1 MQAMAV
7 SGSVQRRFPIGAE
20 VQLQPGGGVH
30 FRIWAPASPTA
41 AIEFSV
47 AHGHGGGAGS
57 DVRLPLVPEDEGYF
71 SGFCAEARPGQRY
84 KIRLADGLFPD
95 PASRFQPEGPHGP
108 SEIVDPNAFAWT
120 DHAWS
125 GRPPNERIGYELHLG
140 TFTPEGTWNAARAQL
155 DELARLGV
163 TFLEIM
169 PLAEFPGRFG
179 WGYDGV
185 DLFAPSHLY
194 GTPDDVRRFIDRA
207 HALRLMVLLDVVYNH
222 FGPDGNYLAHFS
234 RDYGSRNYACEWGEA
249 LNFDGENS
257 GPVREFFI
265 SNARYWIE
273 EFHFDGL
280 RFDATQQI
288 FDRSPSPILRDISR
302 TVRAANPGRALY
314 LVGENEAQHARLARP
329 ESAGGAGLDALWNDD
344 FHHAAMV
351 AATGRT
357 EAYYLDYRG
366 TAQELVS
373 AVKRGFLYQGQWYR
387 WQEQRRGQPTFDLA
401 PENFVIF
408 LQNHDQVAN
417 ALHGHRLHRLAG
429 PAHCRALT
437 ALLLLA
443 PSTPMLFQGQEF
455 AASAPFLFFADHHPE
470 LARDVRAG
478 RLKFLQQFRSIAS
491 EEAKGVPPDPAQ
503 ERTFTRCKLD
513 FAERERHAE
522 VYRLHTDLIRLR
534 REDPVFSRPGEIDGA
549 VLSDRAFVLRY
560 FSASAGDRLLLV
572 NLGPELHYHPAP
584 EPLLAPLENQAW
596 RTLWSSESPQYDGY
610 GTPALE
616 TSAGWILPAA
626 STVVLQP
633 DRAALPSHARLSE
646 KN

>member
-1 MQAMAV
+1 MAV
-7 SGSVQRRFPIGAE
+7 TASSTQRRFPIGAE
-20 VQLQPGGGVH
+20 VQPDRGVH
-30 FRIWAPASPTA
+30 FRIWAPASATA
-41 AIEFSV
+41 AVEFSESEDSV
-47 AHGHGGGAGS
+47 RSGS
-57 DVRLPLVPEDEGYF
+57 FPLEREPDGYF
-71 SGFCAEARPGQRY
+71 SGRCPDARPGERY
-84 KIRLADGLFPD
+84 KIRLAHGLFPD

-108 SEIVDPNAFAWT
+108 SEIVDPRAFPWT
-120 DHAWS
+120 DRAWH
-125 GRPPNERIGYELHLG
+125 GRPSHERIGYEIHLG
-140 TFTPEGTWNAARAQL
+140 TFTPEGTWLAAQAQL
-155 DELARLGV
+155 DELARLGI

-169 PLAEFPGRFG
+169 PLGEFPGRFG

-185 DLFAPSHLY
+185 NLFAPSHLY
-194 GTPDDVRRFIDRA
+194 GRPDDVRRFIDRA
-207 HALRLMVLLDVVYNH
+207 HALRLSVILDVVYNH
-222 FGPDGNYLAHFS
+222 FGPDGNYLGQFS
-234 RDYGSRNYACEWGEA
+234 RDYVSQNYACEWGEA

-257 GPVREFFI
+257 GPVREFFL

-288 FDRSPSPILRDISR
+288 FDRSPSPILGDISR
-302 TVRAANPGRALY
+302 AVRAAAPDRTLY
-314 LVGENEAQHARLARP
+314 LVGENEAQNAGLAGL
-329 ESAGGAGLDALWNDD
+329 ESEGGCGLDALWNDD

-387 WQEQRRGQPTFDLA
+387 WQGNRRGHPAFTLT

-417 ALHGHRLHRLAG
+417 ALHGHRLHRLAS

-455 AASAPFLFFADHHPE
+455 AASAPFLFFADHPAE
-470 LARDVRAG
+470 LGGAVREG
-478 RLKFLQQFRSIAS
+478 RLKFLRQFRSIAS
-491 EEAKGVPPDPAQ
+491 EEARDALPDPRE
-503 ERTFTRCKLD
+503 ERTFARCKLD
-513 FAERERHAE
+513 FSERERHAP
-522 VYRLHTDLIRLR
+522 VYRLHADLIRLR
-534 REDPVFSRPGEIDGA
+534 REDPVFSEPGEIDGA

-560 FSASAGDRLLLV
+560 FSTAGDRLLLV

-584 EPLLAPLENQAW
+584 EPLLAPMEGKGW
-596 RTLWSSESPQYDGY
+596 RTLWSSESPLYDGY
-610 GTPALE
+610 GTPPLE
-616 TSAGWILPAA
+616 TRDGWLLPAA
-626 STVVLQP
+626 SAVVLQSG
-633 DRAALPSHARLSE
+633 DSAALPHARLGE